1 MSAAHSQILET
12 LQEKIR
18 GLESARLPQGEFIST
33 GFAALDRL
41 LPQRGFCHGTL
52 VEWLGTQGGAA
63 GTLAAIIARQACRD
77 GTALVVV
84 DSCSRRSPTPSS
96 KHSSNTVGYCY
107 PPALLNLGFDP
118 AQIIFV
124 RPQNRKDYLWALNQ
138 SLACRGV
145 GAVLSWPQALDDR
158 TFRGLQLA
166 AEKGGGLGLLV
177 RSFSALGQ
185 PTWSEMQLWVETL
198 PTSVGRESL
207 PRLNNVG
214 SSAKGF
220 ASYKTVASSRP
231 SFNTLRR
238 LRIELLRSR
247 GGKPNSAVE
256 LELDDEQG
264 ALQESRSLHL
274 ACELAI
280 AASM

>member
-1 MSAAHSQILET
+1 MSAAYSQILQS

-18 GLESARLPQGEFIST
+18 SLESARLPQGELIST

-41 LPQRGFCHGTL
+41 LPQRGFCRGTL
-52 VEWLGTQGGAA
+52 VEWLGAQGGAA
-63 GTLAAIIARQACRD
+63 GTLAAIVARQACRD
-77 GTALVVV
+77 GAALVVI
-84 DSCSRRSPTPSS
+84 DQCSRPDTPW
-96 KHSSNTVGYCY
+96 VPCAAACY
-107 PPALLNLGFDP
+107 PSALANLGFDL

-158 TFRGLQLA
+158 AFRGLQLA

-177 RSFSALGQ
+177 RPLSAGRQ
-185 PTWSEMQLWVETL
+185 PTWSEVQLWVETL
-198 PTSVGRESL
+198 PSFVRGESF
-207 PRLNNVG
+207 PRLNNAR

-220 ASYKTVASSRP
+220 ASYKTAASSR
-231 SFNTLRR
+231 SSLNQINTLRR

-247 GGKPNSAVE
+247 GGKPNSTVE
-256 LELDDEQG
+256 LELDDERG
-264 ALQESRSLHL
+264 ILQESHSLHL
-274 ACELAI
+274 AYELAV
-280 AASM
+280 AAGM

>member
-1 MSAAHSQILET
+1 MSAAHPKILEA

-41 LPQRGFCHGTL
+41 LPQRGFCRGTL
-52 VEWLGTQGGAA
+52 VEWLGAQGGAA
-63 GTLAAIIARQACRD
+63 GTLAAIVARQACRD
-77 GTALVVV
+77 GAALVVV
-84 DSCSRRSPTPSS
+84 DPCSRHTSCA
-96 KHSSNTVGYCY
+96 VACY
-107 PPALLNLGFDP
+107 PPALANLGFDF

-158 TFRGLQLA
+158 AFRGLQLA

-177 RSFSALGQ
+177 RPVHARGQ
-185 PTWSEMQLWVETL
+185 PTWSEVRLWVETL
-198 PTSVGRESL
+198 PTSVGGESL
-207 PRLNNVG
+207 PRLNNVR

-220 ASYKTVASSRP
+220 ASYKTAASSRP
-231 SFNTLRR
+231 SFNRTGTLRR

-247 GGKPNSAVE
+247 GGKPNSALE
-256 LELDDEQG
+256 LELDDERG
-264 ALQESRSLHL
+264 TLQESRGLHL
-274 ACELAI
+274 ACELAV
-280 AASM
+280 AAGM